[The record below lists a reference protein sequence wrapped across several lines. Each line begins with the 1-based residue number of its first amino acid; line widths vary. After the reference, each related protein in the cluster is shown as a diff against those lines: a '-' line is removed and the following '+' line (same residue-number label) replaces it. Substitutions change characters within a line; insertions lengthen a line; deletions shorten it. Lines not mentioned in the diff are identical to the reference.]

1 MQINSPVAKTKK
13 TIVSLIFLYLAAA
26 SNLAMAQEPIP
37 NLIGTWSGP
46 NNTISE
52 TKGYKTHKKTIE
64 ITEQKGRRFR
74 GQFNYAGDIKN
85 FFGVIYPD
93 NISFTW
99 VSTNSNGYN
108 FGRILGKDHISACFI
123 EAGAK
128 ATAGCA
134 ELKRQP

>member
-1 MQINSPVAKTKK
+1 MKIMSITTKPKQIVLSTV
-13 TIVSLIFLYLAAA
+13 FLSHLTA

-37 NLIGTWSGP
+37 NLIGIWSGP

-52 TKGYKTHKKTIE
+52 TKGYKTRKKTIE

-108 FGRILGKDHISACFI
+108 FGRIHDKDHISACFI
-123 EAGAK
+123 EAGKK
-128 ATAGCA
+128 ASAGCA
-134 ELKRQP
+134 ELKRQQ

>member
-1 MQINSPVAKTKK
+1 MQIIRQMSKTKK
-13 TIVSLIFLYLAAA
+13 RIACLIFLSLPPT
-26 SNLAMAQEPIP
+26 SNLALAQESVP

-46 NNTISE
+46 NNTVSE
-52 TKGYKTHKKTIE
+52 TKGYKTRQKTIK

-93 NISFTW
+93 NLSFTW

-108 FGRILGKDHISACFI
+108 FGKILGKDLISACFI
-123 EAGAK
+123 EAGKK

-134 ELKRQP
+134 QLKRQP

>member
-1 MQINSPVAKTKK
+1 MKTMSITTKPKQIVLSTVLLSHLT
-13 TIVSLIFLYLAAA
+13 A

-52 TKGYKTHKKTIE
+52 TKGYKTRKKTIE

-99 VSTNSNGYN
+99 VSTNSKGYN

-123 EAGAK
+123 EAGKK
-128 ATAGCA
+128 ASAGCA
-134 ELKRQP
+134 ELKRQK